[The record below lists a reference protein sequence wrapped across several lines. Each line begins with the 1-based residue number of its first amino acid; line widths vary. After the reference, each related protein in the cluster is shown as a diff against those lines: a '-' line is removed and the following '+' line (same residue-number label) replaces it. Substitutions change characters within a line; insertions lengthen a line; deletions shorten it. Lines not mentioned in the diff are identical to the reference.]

1 MRFSKGHFFL
11 VDVQEGRLDE
21 SGMLQCSYHG
31 WSFKGDGSC
40 GAIPQAATEGPE
52 AKAKFSPRACAT
64 AYPTL
69 VSQGLL
75 FVWPDEK
82 GWEKASKASPPMY
95 VTSCFNTST
104 L

>member
-1 MRFSKGHFFL
+1 
-11 VDVQEGRLDE
+11 
-21 SGMLQCSYHG
+21 MLQCSYHG

-95 VTSCFNTST
+95 VISCFNSFNQFRPVPSW
-104 L
+104 LFAPVHMN